1 MAASNETGPFVLGLL
16 GSPRK
21 CSNTGLLLDQV
32 LAGAAEAGA
41 AAELI
46 SLRELTIRSCMHC
59 GGCDATGRC
68 VVQDDWQRIY
78 PRIRAANHIVLASP
92 IQFSGVS
99 GNMKAMIDRAQC
111 FWVEKY
117 RLKRPV
123 SEVAGERRGLFL
135 ATCGGTD
142 ARVFEWGKPTVKA
155 FFASVGVRYW
165 AELFEPSTDV
175 PPPMSE
181 RADVLAKARELG
193 RRIVSCDNGCDGKEK

>member
-1 MAASNETGPFVLGLL
+1 MEVRKDSSPLVLGLL

-21 CSNTGLLLDQV
+21 HSSTGLLLAET
-32 LAGAAEAGA
+32 LAGAADAGA
-41 AAELI
+41 ATQLVA
-46 SLRELTIRSCMHC
+46 LRELTFRSCLHC

-68 VVQDDWQRIY
+68 VVQDDWQQVY

-92 IQFSGVS
+92 IHFAGVS

-123 SEVAGERRGLFL
+123 SEIAGERRGLFV
-135 ATCGGTD
+135 AACGGAD
-142 ARVFEWGKPTVKA
+142 RRVFEWAKPTVRA
-155 FFASVGVRYW
+155 FFASVGIRYW
-165 AELFEPSTDV
+165 EELFEPNTDQ
-175 PPPMSE
+175 PPAMSE

-193 RRIVSCDNGCDGKEK
+193 RRIVTGADV